1 MELKVGMELELIKD
15 LDCGVRV
22 IEKGEVFRVQHISV
36 NSVSKVSIIND
47 RIGVGVFELEEIKE
61 YFKEYKE
68 EIKVDEDVRKVIYSD
83 KVTVV
88 ILNSGIKGIAK
99 CLEEDEYDKKTGY
112 RIAYLKAKV
121 KEMNKELKSY

>member
-1 MELKVGMELELIKD
+1 MKLELIKD
-15 LDCGVRV
+15 LDCGIRV
-22 IEKGEVFRVQHISV
+22 IEKGEIFRIQHISA
-36 NSVSKVSIIND
+36 NKVSLIND
-47 RIGVGVFELEEIKE
+47 GIGVGVFELEEVKE
-61 YFKEYKE
+61 YFKEYIE
-68 EIKVDEDVRKVIYSD
+68 EIKTDEDVKRVIYSN

-112 RIAYLKAKV
+112 RIAYLKAKI

>member
-15 LDCGVRV
+15 LDCGIRV

-36 NSVSKVSIIND
+36 NKVFFINNE
-47 RIGVGVFELEEIKE
+47 IGVGVFELEEVKE
-61 YFKEYKE
+61 YFKEHIE
-68 EIKVDEDVRKVIYSD
+68 EIKTDEDVKRVIYSD

-99 CLEEDEYDKKTGY
+99 CLDEDEYDKKVGY
-112 RIAYLKAKV
+112 RIAYLKAKI

>member
-15 LDCGVRV
+15 LDCGIRV
-22 IEKGEVFRVQHISV
+22 IEKGEVFRVQHISA
-36 NSVSKVSIIND
+36 NKVSLINNE
-47 RIGVGVFELEEIKE
+47 IGVGVFELEEVKE
-61 YFKEYKE
+61 YFKEHIE
-68 EIKVDEDVRKVIYSD
+68 EIKTDEDVKRVIYSD

-99 CLEEDEYDKKTGY
+99 CLEEDEYDKKVGY
-112 RIAYLKAKV
+112 RIAYLKAKI

>member
-1 MELKVGMELELIKD
+1 MELKVGMKLELIKN
-15 LDCGVRV
+15 LDCGIRV

-36 NSVSKVSIIND
+36 NKVSLINNE
-47 RIGVGVFELEEIKE
+47 IGVGVFELDEVEE
-61 YFKEYKE
+61 YFKEYIE
-68 EIKVDEDVRKVIYSD
+68 EIKTDEDVKRVIYSD

-99 CLEEDEYDKKTGY
+99 CLDEDEYDKKVGY
-112 RIAYLKAKV
+112 RIAYLKAKI

>member
-15 LDCGVRV
+15 LDCGIRV
-22 IEKGEVFRVQHISV
+22 IEKGEVFRVQHISA
-36 NSVSKVSIIND
+36 NKVSLINNE
-47 RIGVGVFELEEIKE
+47 IGVGVFELEEVKE
-61 YFKEYKE
+61 YFKEYIE
-68 EIKVDEDVRKVIYSD
+68 EIKTDEDVKRVIYSD

-99 CLEEDEYDKKTGY
+99 CLEEDEYDKKVGY

-121 KEMNKELKSY
+121 KEMNKELKRY

>member
-15 LDCGVRV
+15 LDCGIRV
-22 IEKGEVFRVQHISV
+22 IEKGEVFRIQHISA
-36 NSVSKVSIIND
+36 NKVSLINNE
-47 RIGVGVFELEEIKE
+47 IGVGVFELDEVKE
-61 YFKEYKE
+61 YFKEYIE
-68 EIKVDEDVRKVIYSD
+68 EIKTDEDVKRVIYSD

-99 CLEEDEYDKKTGY
+99 CLEEDEYDKKVGY
-112 RIAYLKAKV
+112 RIAYLKAKI

>member
-15 LDCGVRV
+15 LDCGIRV
-22 IEKGEVFRVQHISV
+22 IEKGEVFRVQHISA
-36 NSVSKVSIIND
+36 NKVSLINNE
-47 RIGVGVFELEEIKE
+47 IGVGVFELEEVKE
-61 YFKEYKE
+61 YFKEHIE
-68 EIKVDEDVRKVIYSD
+68 EIKTDEDVKRVIYSD

-99 CLEEDEYDKKTGY
+99 CLEEDEYDKKVGY

-121 KEMNKELKSY
+121 KEMNKELKRY